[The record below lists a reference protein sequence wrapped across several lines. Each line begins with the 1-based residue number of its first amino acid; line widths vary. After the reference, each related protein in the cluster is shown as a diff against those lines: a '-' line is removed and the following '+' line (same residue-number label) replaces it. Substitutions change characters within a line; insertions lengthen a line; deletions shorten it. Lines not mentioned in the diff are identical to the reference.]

1 MIIYLLI
8 CLVTLFFTTWLNAK
22 FIPDSSGKNQY
33 WHIVQLYQVCWIHL
47 SYILLIWFSTST
59 FPVVFISVI
68 IGFGLMYMLLYN
80 SLLNIMRTLSI
91 SHLGRYDFFKF
102 ETTII
107 LAVIG
112 LVWLIVYGV
121 FIL

>member
-47 SYILLIWFSTST
+47 SYILLIWFSTLA
-59 FPVVFISVI
+59 FPVVFTSVI

-107 LAVIG
+107 LAIIG

>member
-47 SYILLIWFSTST
+47 SYILLIWFSTLA
-59 FPVVFISVI
+59 FPVVFTSVI

-80 SLLNIMRTLSI
+80 SLLNIMRTLAI

>member
-33 WHIVQLYQVCWIHL
+33 WHIVQLYQICWIHL
-47 SYILLIWFSTST
+47 SYILLIWFSTLA
-59 FPVVFISVI
+59 FPVVFTSVI

-107 LAVIG
+107 LAIIG

>member
-33 WHIVQLYQVCWIHL
+33 WHIVQLYQICWIHL
-47 SYILLIWFSTST
+47 SYILLIWFSTLA
-59 FPVVFISVI
+59 FPVVFTSVI

-80 SLLNIMRTLSI
+80 SLLNIMRTLAI

>member
-1 MIIYLLI
+1 MFSDFI
-8 CLVTLFFTTWLNAK
+8 FTTWLNAK

-33 WHIVQLYQVCWIHL
+33 WHIVQLYQICWIHL
-47 SYILLIWFSTST
+47 SYILLIWFSTLA
-59 FPVVFISVI
+59 FPVVFTSVI

-80 SLLNIMRTLSI
+80 SLLNIMRTLAI

-107 LAVIG
+107 LAIIG